1 MQINTYLW
9 FAIDANDNRRVLG
22 LSISIINMSIY
33 KEDNS
38 TRGGWSDFFLWDN
51 NNHNF
56 NFKLPFRL
64 AGYQLAIEQVEKK
77 IHFFFTTLYI
87 NFLSPSLLQK

>member
-1 MQINTYLW
+1 MLYRIMQINTYLW

-38 TRGGWSDFFLWDN
+38 TRGSGVIFFC
-51 NNHNF
+51 
-56 NFKLPFRL
+56 
-64 AGYQLAIEQVEKK
+64 GTTI
-77 IHFFFTTLYI
+77 ITTLNFHFVLQVI
-87 NFLSPSLLQK
+87 NEQSSKLKKNTIFLHHSVH

>member
-1 MQINTYLW
+1 MLYRIMQINTYLW

-38 TRGGWSDFFLWDN
+38 TRGSGTT
-51 NNHNF
+51 
-56 NFKLPFRL
+56 
-64 AGYQLAIEQVEKK
+64 I
-77 IHFFFTTLYI
+77 ITTLNFHFVLQVI
-87 NFLSPSLLQK
+87 NEHRAS

>member
-1 MQINTYLW
+1 MLYRIMQINTYLW

-38 TRGGWSDFFLWDN
+38 TRGS
-51 NNHNF
+51 
-56 NFKLPFRL
+56 
-64 AGYQLAIEQVEKK
+64 AVE
-77 IHFFFTTLYI
+77 
-87 NFLSPSLLQK
+87 